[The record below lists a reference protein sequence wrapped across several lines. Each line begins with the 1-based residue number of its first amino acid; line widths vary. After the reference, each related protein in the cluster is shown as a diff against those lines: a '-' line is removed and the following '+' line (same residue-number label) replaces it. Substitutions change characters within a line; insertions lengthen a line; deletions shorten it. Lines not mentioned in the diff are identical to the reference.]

1 MNERLKVFKILITL
15 ALLILAARAGQLQLI
30 MGDYF
35 YELSEGNRL
44 SERPISAP
52 RGKILD
58 RNENILVSN
67 KEAYDLYL
75 LPNEV
80 SPEISVG
87 DLLLSL
93 ANITGLDLELLENNY
108 ENKGHS
114 SSAVLLRRNI
124 SREMMVAIRE
134 NKDELPGVYVESS
147 SLRDYV
153 YGNLA
158 PHTLGYVGEISL
170 SELRAYSE
178 QGYNYRGGDIVGK
191 VGLEREYE
199 QYLRGHD
206 GIEQIEV
213 NSRGQMVKIL
223 SIKPPIAGN
232 NLILNID
239 LELQQYFEEILE
251 EEFYR
256 LREIAADEPELF
268 PPTGAAG
275 IVMNPNN
282 GKILAMVSV
291 PKFDPNKF
299 VSGITYEE
307 YAALNNDPLNP
318 MFNRPIMSQV
328 NPGSV
333 FKLVT
338 GTAAIENLGVK
349 ADTKFYDKNG
359 KYTIGEWEY
368 RNWLSWGEGEI
379 DFIRAFARSNNV
391 VFYQLGHEL
400 YKLDRGEKMA
410 WTARQYGFGSL
421 TGIDLPG
428 EKAGLVPDNEW
439 KLKTQGEIWYP
450 GDAVH
455 LAIGQKI
462 TVTPIQLIN
471 FVSVIANGGTLYRP
485 HLVDKII
492 DANGE
497 VVIDFKPEV
506 INKVPFKKN
515 TYEILREGMVAA
527 TNASYGTASRHFVD
541 LPVKVAGK
549 TGTAQTGAGANHGW
563 FAGFAPVDK
572 PEIAIVVFLEEGN
585 SSSYTLPIA
594 ARVIEKYFS
603 LQGDGGSE

>member
-1 MNERLKVFKILITL
+1 M
-15 ALLILAARAGQLQLI
+15 
-30 MGDYF
+30 
-35 YELSEGNRL
+35 
-44 SERPISAP
+44 
-52 RGKILD
+52 
-58 RNENILVSN
+58 
-67 KEAYDLYL
+67 
-75 LPNEV
+75 
-80 SPEISVG
+80 
-87 DLLLSL
+87 
-93 ANITGLDLELLENNY
+93 
-108 ENKGHS
+108 
-114 SSAVLLRRNI
+114 
-124 SREMMVAIRE
+124 
-134 NKDELPGVYVESS
+134 
-147 SLRDYV
+147 
-153 YGNLA
+153 
-158 PHTLGYVGEISL
+158 
-170 SELRAYSE
+170 
-178 QGYNYRGGDIVGK
+178 
-191 VGLEREYE
+191 
-199 QYLRGHD
+199 RGHD

-213 NSRGQMVKIL
+213 NSRGQMVKTL

-400 YKLDRGEKMA
+400 YKLDRERK
-410 WTARQYGFGSL
+410 W
-421 TGIDLPG
+421 PG
-428 EKAGLVPDNEW
+428 
-439 KLKTQGEIWYP
+439 QP
-450 GDAVH
+450 GNMVLAV
-455 LAIGQKI
+455 
-462 TVTPIQLIN
+462 
-471 FVSVIANGGTLYRP
+471 
-485 HLVDKII
+485 
-492 DANGE
+492 
-497 VVIDFKPEV
+497 
-506 INKVPFKKN
+506 
-515 TYEILREGMVAA
+515 
-527 TNASYGTASRHFVD
+527 
-541 LPVKVAGK
+541 
-549 TGTAQTGAGANHGW
+549 
-563 FAGFAPVDK
+563 
-572 PEIAIVVFLEEGN
+572 
-585 SSSYTLPIA
+585 
-594 ARVIEKYFS
+594 
-603 LQGDGGSE
+603 